1 MEKNET
7 LKTGTTTV
15 GILAKDAV
23 ILAADKRATMGYMVA
38 NKHVEKIVK
47 INDYIAMTT
56 AGSVGDA
63 QTLARYLRAELEL
76 YENISNRKPSVKA
89 AATLLANIL
98 FQGRMSFLP
107 YYVQLILAGYDSKP
121 RLFSLDAGGSVLEEN
136 YTSTGSGSPF
146 AYGVLEDNF
155 KENLSKD
162 EAIKIAV
169 KAVSAATKRDVF
181 SGEGIDVWI
190 INKKGIKKLTK
201 EEVNKVLKG

>member
-38 NKHVEKIVK
+38 NKHVEKIVQ

-63 QTLARYLRAELEL
+63 QSLARYLRAELEL
-76 YENISNRKPSVKA
+76 YENISKRKPTVKA
-89 AATLLANIL
+89 AATLLGNIL
-98 FQGRMSFLP
+98 FKGRMSFIP

-155 KENLSKD
+155 KEGLSMND
-162 EAIKIAV
+162 AV
-169 KAVSAATKRDVF
+169 KLAAKAVSAATKRDVF
-181 SGEGIDVWI
+181 SGEGIDVWV
-190 INKKGIKKLTK
+190 INKNGIKKLTK
-201 EEVNKVLKG
+201 EQVDKVLKG

>member
-1 MEKNET
+1 MEKNEI

-47 INDYIAMTT
+47 ISDYIAMTT

-63 QTLARYLRAELEL
+63 QTLARYLRAELQL
-76 YENISNRKPSVKA
+76 YENANHKRPTVKA
-89 AATLLANIL
+89 AATLLGNIL
-98 FQGRMSFLP
+98 FQGRMSFIP

-155 KENLSKD
+155 KENLSKED
-162 EAIKIAV
+162 AIIVAI

-181 SGEGIDVWI
+181 SGEGIDVWVI
-190 INKKGIKKLTK
+190 DKKGINKLSK
-201 EEVNKVLKG
+201 DEINKVLKG

>member
-23 ILAADKRATMGYMVA
+23 VLAADKRATMGYMVA

-155 KENLSKD
+155 KEGLSKD
-162 EAIKIAV
+162 EAIKIAI

>member
-15 GILAKDAV
+15 GIIAKDAV

-76 YENISNRKPSVKA
+76 YENTSNRKPTVKA

-98 FQGRMSFLP
+98 FQGRI

-155 KENLSKD
+155 KENLSKED
-162 EAIKIAV
+162 AIKLAARAI
-169 KAVSAATKRDVF
+169 SAATKRDVF
-181 SGEGIDVWI
+181 SGEGIDIWI
-190 INKKGIKKLTK
+190 IDKKGIKKLTK
-201 EEVNKVLKG
+201 EEVSKVLKG

>member
-23 ILAADKRATMGYMVA
+23 VLAADKRATMGYMVA